1 MRPKMKKYIYSL
13 IAVVAAFTLTAQ
25 TTIDRSSAPT
35 PGPARVPTIASYE
48 SFELKNGLKV
58 FVVED
63 HKLPRISMSLILDR
77 DPIVE
82 GDKAGYVSIAGDLLG
97 AGTAN
102 RTKAE
107 LDEEVDFMGAR
118 FSTSA
123 SSMNVGGLSKY
134 TDNLIEIMA
143 DVLLNP
149 SFPSEEFD
157 KLKSQ
162 MTSGLKA
169 NADDPDAISG
179 NLRGATLYGLEHPY
193 GEVMTEATVEA
204 VTLEDCKNYFSTYF
218 RPNIAYMVVIG
229 DITTKDAKKKL
240 SKALKGWKAAEVPS
254 HDYEKTVVPAAGRI
268 VMVDKPSAVQS
279 VVWLGNVIDLPQG
292 HPDIEP
298 LRVANQI
305 LGGGM
310 SGRLFTNLREDKAF
324 TYGAYSSFGVD
335 QLNSTFGASAKVRN
349 EVTDSAIVEFL
360 YEIGRMRN
368 EAVSE
373 EDLIAAKASLSG
385 AFGRSLESTSSAAN
399 FALNIARYGLPS
411 DYYNNYLA
419 RLEAVTAEDV
429 MRVSKEYMRT
439 ENLTISVVGKAQDV
453 AAGLAAFGTVEYF
466 NAEGQTTD
474 APTFLFMPE
483 GVTLETVFGNY
494 YEAMGGV
501 EALKALSAIDMKAHL
516 EIPGM
521 PGKIKMRTAKMT
533 PGKFM
538 MEQSMQ
544 GMTVMKMTYVDGVGK
559 QSGMQGKKD
568 LEGEEL
574 EELKEQAAYVVDE
587 LAWMEDLESFTFDGQ
602 TLMDGKAVYQ
612 VSEGDKT
619 MYFDVATGLFYK
631 STETTETP
639 QGDMAVTT
647 TIEEWGEFG
656 GVKMPKVTK
665 QSAGQQQ
672 FTIIVDSIEFNEDVK
687 SKLFK

>member
-1 MRPKMKKYIYSL
+1 MKKYIYSL
-13 IAVVAAFTLTAQ
+13 IAVVVAFSLTAQ
-25 TTIDRSSAPT
+25 TTIDRSTAPS

-82 GDKAGYVSIAGDLLG
+82 GEKAGYVAIAGDLLG
-97 AGTAN
+97 SGTTT
-102 RTKAE
+102 RTKAQ

-134 TDNLIEIMA
+134 TDDLVEIMS

-149 SFPSEEFD
+149 SFEIEEFE

-169 NADDPDAISG
+169 NADDPDAIAG

-193 GEVMTEATVEA
+193 GEVMTESTVEA
-204 VTLEDCKNYFSTYF
+204 VTLEDCKNYFSSYF

-229 DITTKDAKKKL
+229 DITVKDAKKKL
-240 SKALKGWKAAEVPS
+240 SKALKGWKASDVPA
-254 HDYEKTVVPAAGRI
+254 HDYEKTSVPSAGRI

-298 LRVANQI
+298 LRIANQI

-324 TYGAYSSFGVD
+324 TYGAYSSFGID
-335 QLNSTFGASAKVRN
+335 ELNSTFGASAKVRN

-360 YEIGRMRN
+360 MEIGRMRT
-368 EAVSE
+368 ESVTE

-429 MRVSKEYMRT
+429 MRVSNQYMKT
-439 ENLTISVVGKAQDV
+439 DNLTISVVGKAQDV
-453 AAGLAAFGTVEYF
+453 AAGLAAFGEVEYYD
-466 NAEGQTTD
+466 AEGMPTD

-483 GVTLETVFGNY
+483 GITLETVFAKY

-501 EALKALSAIDMKAHL
+501 DVLSSLKAMDMKAHL

-521 PGKIKMRTAKMT
+521 PGQLKMRTAKIT
-533 PGKFM
+533 PNKFM

-559 QSGMQGKKD
+559 QSGMQGEKE

-574 EELKEQAAYVVDE
+574 EDLKKQASFVVDE
-587 LAWMEDLESFTFDGQ
+587 LAWMQDLESFTFDGQ

-612 VSEGDKT
+612 VSEGEKT
-619 MYFDVATGLFYK
+619 RYFEVETGLFYK

-639 QGDMAVTT
+639 EGDMAVSMTV
-647 TIEEWGEFG
+647 EEWGEYNG
-656 GVKMPKVTK
+656 IKMPKVSK
-665 QSAGQQQ
+665 QSAGQQT
-672 FTIIVDSIEFNEDVK
+672 FTIIVDSVEFGDDVK
-687 SKLFK
+687 AKLFK

>member
-1 MRPKMKKYIYSL
+1 MKKYIYSL
-13 IAVVAAFTLTAQ
+13 IAVVVAFSLTAQ
-25 TTIDRSSAPT
+25 TTIDRSTAPS

-82 GDKAGYVSIAGDLLG
+82 GEKAGYVAIAGDLLG
-97 AGTAN
+97 SGTTT
-102 RTKAE
+102 RTKAQ

-123 SSMNVGGLSKY
+123 SSMNIGGLSKY
-134 TDNLIEIMA
+134 TDDLVEIMS

-149 SFPSEEFD
+149 SFETEEFE

-169 NADDPDAISG
+169 NADDPDAIAG

-193 GEVMTEATVEA
+193 GEVMTESTVEA
-204 VTLEDCKNYFSTYF
+204 VTLEDCKNYFSSYF

-229 DITTKDAKKKL
+229 DITVKDAKKKL
-240 SKALKGWKAAEVPS
+240 SKALKGWKASDVPS
-254 HDYEKTVVPAAGRI
+254 HDYEKTSVPSAGRV

-298 LRVANQI
+298 LRIANQI

-324 TYGAYSSFGVD
+324 TYGAYSSFGID
-335 QLNSTFGASAKVRN
+335 ELNSTFGASAKVRN

-360 YEIGRMRN
+360 MEIGRMRT
-368 EAVSE
+368 ESVTE

-429 MRVSKEYMRT
+429 MRVSNQYMKT
-439 ENLTISVVGKAQDV
+439 DNLTISVVGKAQDV
-453 AAGLAAFGTVEYF
+453 AAGLAAFGEVEYYD
-466 NAEGQTTD
+466 AEGMPTD

-483 GVTLETVFGNY
+483 GITLETVFAKY

-501 EALKALSAIDMKAHL
+501 DVLSSLKAMDMKAHL

-521 PGKIKMRTAKMT
+521 PGQLKMRTAKIT
-533 PGKFM
+533 PNKFM

-559 QSGMQGKKD
+559 QSGMQGEKE

-574 EELKEQAAYVVDE
+574 EDLKKQASFVVDE
-587 LAWMEDLESFTFDGQ
+587 LAWMQDLESFTFDGQ

-612 VSEGDKT
+612 VSEGEKT
-619 MYFDVATGLFYK
+619 RYFEVETGLFYK

-639 QGDMAVTT
+639 EGDMAVSMTV
-647 TIEEWGEFG
+647 EEWGEYNG
-656 GVKMPKVTK
+656 IKMPKVSK
-665 QSAGQQQ
+665 QSAGQQT
-672 FTIIVDSIEFNEDVK
+672 FTIIVDSVEFGEDVK
-687 SKLFK
+687 AKLFK

>member
-1 MRPKMKKYIYSL
+1 MKKYIYSL
-13 IAVVAAFTLTAQ
+13 IAVVVAFSLTAQ
-25 TTIDRSSAPT
+25 TTIDRSTAPS

-82 GDKAGYVSIAGDLLG
+82 GEKAGYVAIAGDLLG
-97 AGTAN
+97 SGTTT
-102 RTKAE
+102 RTKAQ

-134 TDNLIEIMA
+134 TDDLVEIMS

-149 SFPSEEFD
+149 SFETEEFE

-169 NADDPDAISG
+169 NADDPDAIAG

-193 GEVMTEATVEA
+193 GEVMTESTVEA
-204 VTLEDCKNYFSTYF
+204 VTLEDCKNYFSSYF

-229 DITTKDAKKKL
+229 DITVKDAKKKL
-240 SKALKGWKAAEVPS
+240 SKALKGWKASDVPA
-254 HDYEKTVVPAAGRI
+254 HDYEKTSVPSAGRI

-298 LRVANQI
+298 LRIANQI

-324 TYGAYSSFGVD
+324 TYGAYSSFGID
-335 QLNSTFGASAKVRN
+335 ELNSTFGASAKVRN

-360 YEIGRMRN
+360 MEIGRMRT
-368 EAVSE
+368 ESVTE

-429 MRVSKEYMRT
+429 MRVSNQYMKT
-439 ENLTISVVGKAQDV
+439 DNLTISVVGKAQDV
-453 AAGLAAFGTVEYF
+453 AAGLAAFGEVEYYD
-466 NAEGQTTD
+466 AEGMPTD

-483 GVTLETVFGNY
+483 GITLETVFAKY

-501 EALKALSAIDMKAHL
+501 DVLSSLKAMDMKAHL

-521 PGKIKMRTAKMT
+521 PGQLKMRTAKIT
-533 PGKFM
+533 PNKFM

-559 QSGMQGKKD
+559 QSGMQGEKE

-574 EELKEQAAYVVDE
+574 EDLKKQASFVVDE
-587 LAWMEDLESFTFDGQ
+587 LAWMQDLESFTFDGQ

-612 VSEGDKT
+612 VSEGEKT
-619 MYFDVATGLFYK
+619 RYFEVETGLFYK

-639 QGDMAVTT
+639 EGDMAVSMTV
-647 TIEEWGEFG
+647 EEWGEYNG
-656 GVKMPKVTK
+656 IKMPKVSK
-665 QSAGQQQ
+665 QSAGQQT
-672 FTIIVDSIEFNEDVK
+672 FTIIVDSVEFGDDVK
-687 SKLFK
+687 AKLFK

>member
-1 MRPKMKKYIYSL
+1 MKKYIYSL

-254 HDYEKTVVPAAGRI
+254 HDYEKTAVPAAGRI

-360 YEIGRMRN
+360 YEIGRMRT
-368 EAVSE
+368 EAVSK

-501 EALKALSAIDMKAHL
+501 DALKALSAIDMKAHL

>member
-1 MRPKMKKYIYSL
+1 MKKYIYSL
-13 IAVVAAFTLTAQ
+13 IAVVVAFSLTAQ
-25 TTIDRSSAPT
+25 TTIDRSTAPS

-82 GDKAGYVSIAGDLLG
+82 GEKAGYVAIAGDLLG
-97 AGTAN
+97 SGTTT
-102 RTKAE
+102 RTKAQF
-107 LDEEVDFMGAR
+107 DEEVDFMGAR

-134 TDNLIEIMA
+134 TDDLVEIMS

-149 SFPSEEFD
+149 SFETEEFE

-169 NADDPDAISG
+169 NADDPDAIAG
-179 NLRGATLYGLEHPY
+179 NLRGATLYCLEHPY
-193 GEVMTEATVEA
+193 GEVMTESTVEA
-204 VTLEDCKNYFSTYF
+204 VTLEDCKNYFSSYF

-229 DITTKDAKKKL
+229 DITVKDAKKKL
-240 SKALKGWKAAEVPS
+240 SKALKGWKASDVPA
-254 HDYEKTVVPAAGRI
+254 HDYEKTSVPSAGRI

-298 LRVANQI
+298 LRIANQI

-324 TYGAYSSFGVD
+324 TYGAYSSFGID
-335 QLNSTFGASAKVRN
+335 ELNSTFGASAKVRN

-360 YEIGRMRN
+360 MEIGRMRT
-368 EAVSE
+368 ESVTE

-429 MRVSKEYMRT
+429 MRVSNQYMKT
-439 ENLTISVVGKAQDV
+439 DNLTISVVGKAQDV
-453 AAGLAAFGTVEYF
+453 AAGLAAFGEVEYYD
-466 NAEGQTTD
+466 AEGMPTD

-483 GVTLETVFGNY
+483 GITLETVFAKY

-501 EALKALSAIDMKAHL
+501 DVLSSLKAMDMKAHL

-521 PGKIKMRTAKMT
+521 PGQLKMRTAKIT
-533 PGKFM
+533 PNKFM

-559 QSGMQGKKD
+559 QSGMQGEKE

-574 EELKEQAAYVVDE
+574 EDLKKQASFVVDE
-587 LAWMEDLESFTFDGQ
+587 LAWMQDLESFTFDGQ

-612 VSEGDKT
+612 VSEGEKT
-619 MYFDVATGLFYK
+619 RYFEVETGLFYK

-639 QGDMAVTT
+639 EGDMAVSMTV
-647 TIEEWGEFG
+647 EEWGEYNG
-656 GVKMPKVTK
+656 IKMPKVSK
-665 QSAGQQQ
+665 QSAGQQT
-672 FTIIVDSIEFNEDVK
+672 FTIIVDSVEFGDDVK
-687 SKLFK
+687 AKLFK

>member
-1 MRPKMKKYIYSL
+1 MKKNIYSL
-13 IAVVAAFTLTAQ
+13 IAVVVAFSLTAQ
-25 TTIDRSSAPT
+25 TTIDRSTAPS

-82 GDKAGYVSIAGDLLG
+82 GEKAGYVAIAGDLLG
-97 AGTAN
+97 SGTTT
-102 RTKAE
+102 RTKAQ

-123 SSMNVGGLSKY
+123 GSMNVGGLSKY
-134 TDNLIEIMA
+134 TDDLVEIMS

-149 SFPSEEFD
+149 SFETEEFE

-169 NADDPDAISG
+169 NADDPDAIAG

-193 GEVMTEATVEA
+193 GEVMTESTVEA
-204 VTLEDCKNYFSTYF
+204 VTLEDCKNYFSSYF

-229 DITTKDAKKKL
+229 DITVKDAKKKL
-240 SKALKGWKAAEVPS
+240 SKALKGWKAEDVPA
-254 HDYEKTVVPAAGRI
+254 HDYEKTSVPSAGRI

-298 LRVANQI
+298 LRIANQI

-324 TYGAYSSFGVD
+324 TYGAYSSFGID
-335 QLNSTFGASAKVRN
+335 ELNSTFGASAKVRN

-360 YEIGRMRN
+360 MEIGRMRT
-368 EAVSE
+368 ESVTE

-429 MRVSKEYMRT
+429 MRVSNQYMKT
-439 ENLTISVVGKAQDV
+439 DNLTISVVGKAQDV
-453 AAGLAAFGTVEYF
+453 AAGLAAFGEVEYYD
-466 NAEGQTTD
+466 AEGMPTD
-474 APTFLFMPE
+474 APTFLFLPE
-483 GVTLETVFGNY
+483 GITLETVFAKY

-501 EALKALSAIDMKAHL
+501 DVLSSLKAMDMKAHL

-521 PGKIKMRTAKMT
+521 PGQLKMRTAKIT
-533 PGKFM
+533 PNKFM

-544 GMTVMKMTYVDGVGK
+544 GMTVMKMTYVAGVGK
-559 QSGMQGKKD
+559 QSGMQGEKE

-574 EELKEQAAYVVDE
+574 EDLKKQASFVVDE
-587 LAWMEDLESFTFDGQ
+587 LAWMQDLESFTFDGQ

-612 VSEGDKT
+612 VSEGEKT
-619 MYFDVATGLFYK
+619 RYFEVETGLFYK

-639 QGDMAVTT
+639 EGDMAVSMTV
-647 TIEEWGEFG
+647 EEWGEYNG
-656 GVKMPKVTK
+656 IKMPKVSK
-665 QSAGQQQ
+665 QSAGQQT
-672 FTIIVDSIEFNEDVK
+672 FTIIVD
-687 SKLFK
+687 

>member
-1 MRPKMKKYIYSL
+1 
-13 IAVVAAFTLTAQ
+13 
-25 TTIDRSSAPT
+25 
-35 PGPARVPTIASYE
+35 
-48 SFELKNGLKV
+48 
-58 FVVED
+58 
-63 HKLPRISMSLILDR
+63 
-77 DPIVE
+77 
-82 GDKAGYVSIAGDLLG
+82 
-97 AGTAN
+97 
-102 RTKAE
+102 
-107 LDEEVDFMGAR
+107 
-118 FSTSA
+118 
-123 SSMNVGGLSKY
+123 MNVGGLSKY
-134 TDNLIEIMA
+134 TDDLVEIMS

-149 SFPSEEFD
+149 SFETEEFE

-169 NADDPDAISG
+169 NADDPDAIAG

-193 GEVMTEATVEA
+193 GEVMTESTVEA
-204 VTLEDCKNYFSTYF
+204 VTLEDCKNYFSSYF

-229 DITTKDAKKKL
+229 DITVKDAKKKL
-240 SKALKGWKAAEVPS
+240 SKALKGWKASDVPA
-254 HDYEKTVVPAAGRI
+254 HDYEKTSVPSAGRI

-298 LRVANQI
+298 LRIANQI

-324 TYGAYSSFGVD
+324 TYGAYSSFGID
-335 QLNSTFGASAKVRN
+335 ELNSTFGASAKVRN

-360 YEIGRMRN
+360 MEIGRMRT
-368 EAVSE
+368 ESVTE

-429 MRVSKEYMRT
+429 MRVSNQYMKT
-439 ENLTISVVGKAQDV
+439 DNLTISVVGKAQDV
-453 AAGLAAFGTVEYF
+453 AAGLAAFGDVEYYD
-466 NAEGQTTD
+466 AEGMPTD

-483 GVTLETVFGNY
+483 GITLETVFAKY

-501 EALKALSAIDMKAHL
+501 DVLSSLKAMDMKAHL

-521 PGKIKMRTAKMT
+521 PGQLKMRTAKIT
-533 PGKFM
+533 PNKFM

-559 QSGMQGKKD
+559 QSGMQGEKE

-574 EELKEQAAYVVDE
+574 EDLKKQASFVVDE
-587 LAWMEDLESFTFDGQ
+587 LAWMQDLESFTFDGQ

-612 VSEGDKT
+612 VSEGEKT
-619 MYFDVATGLFYK
+619 RYFEVETGLFYK

-639 QGDMAVTT
+639 EGDMAVSMTV
-647 TIEEWGEFG
+647 EEWGEYNG
-656 GVKMPKVTK
+656 IKMPKVSK
-665 QSAGQQQ
+665 QSAGQQT
-672 FTIIVDSIEFNEDVK
+672 FTIIVDSVEFGDDVK
-687 SKLFK
+687 AKLFK

>member
-1 MRPKMKKYIYSL
+1 MKKNIYSL
-13 IAVVAAFTLTAQ
+13 IAVVVAFSLTAQ
-25 TTIDRSSAPT
+25 TTIDRSTAPS

-82 GDKAGYVSIAGDLLG
+82 GEKAGYVAIAGDLLG
-97 AGTAN
+97 SGTTT
-102 RTKAE
+102 RTKAQ

-134 TDNLIEIMA
+134 TDDLVEIMS

-149 SFPSEEFD
+149 SFETEEFE

-169 NADDPDAISG
+169 NADDPDAIAG

-193 GEVMTEATVEA
+193 GEVMTESTVEA
-204 VTLEDCKNYFSTYF
+204 VTLEDCKNYFSSYF

-229 DITTKDAKKKL
+229 DITVKDAKKKL
-240 SKALKGWKAAEVPS
+240 SKALKGWKASDVPA
-254 HDYEKTVVPAAGRI
+254 HDYEKTSVPSAGRI
-268 VMVDKPSAVQS
+268 VTVDKPSAVQS

-298 LRVANQI
+298 LRIANQI

-324 TYGAYSSFGVD
+324 TYGAYSSFGID
-335 QLNSTFGASAKVRN
+335 ELNSTFGASAKVRN

-360 YEIGRMRN
+360 MEIGRMRT
-368 EAVSE
+368 ESVTE

-429 MRVSKEYMRT
+429 MRVSNQYMKT
-439 ENLTISVVGKAQDV
+439 DNLTISVVGKAQDV
-453 AAGLAAFGTVEYF
+453 AAGLAAFGEVEYYD
-466 NAEGQTTD
+466 AEGMPTD

-483 GVTLETVFGNY
+483 GITLETVFAKY

-501 EALKALSAIDMKAHL
+501 DVLSSLKAMDMKAHL

-521 PGKIKMRTAKMT
+521 PGQLKMRTAKIT
-533 PGKFM
+533 PNKFM

-559 QSGMQGKKD
+559 QSGMQGEKE

-574 EELKEQAAYVVDE
+574 EDLKKQASFVVDE
-587 LAWMEDLESFTFDGQ
+587 LAWMQDLESFTFDGQ

-612 VSEGDKT
+612 VSEGEKT
-619 MYFDVATGLFYK
+619 RYFEVETGLFYK

-639 QGDMAVTT
+639 EGDMAVSMTV
-647 TIEEWGEFG
+647 EEWGEYNG
-656 GVKMPKVTK
+656 IKMPKVSK
-665 QSAGQQQ
+665 QSAGQQT
-672 FTIIVDSIEFNEDVK
+672 FTIIVDSVEFGDDVK
-687 SKLFK
+687 AKLFK

>member
-1 MRPKMKKYIYSL
+1 MKKYIYSL
-13 IAVVAAFTLTAQ
+13 IAVVVAFSLTAQ
-25 TTIDRSSAPT
+25 TTIDRSTAPS

-82 GDKAGYVSIAGDLLG
+82 GEKAGYVAIAGDLLG
-97 AGTAN
+97 SGTTT
-102 RTKAE
+102 RTKAQ

-134 TDNLIEIMA
+134 TDDLVEIMS

-149 SFPSEEFD
+149 SFETEEFE

-169 NADDPDAISG
+169 NADDPDAIAG

-193 GEVMTEATVEA
+193 GEVMTESTVEA
-204 VTLEDCKNYFSTYF
+204 VTLEDCKNYFSSYF

-229 DITTKDAKKKL
+229 DITVKDAKKKL
-240 SKALKGWKAAEVPS
+240 SKALKGWKASDVPA
-254 HDYEKTVVPAAGRI
+254 HDYEKTSVPSAGRI

-298 LRVANQI
+298 LRIANQI

-324 TYGAYSSFGVD
+324 TYGAYSSFGID
-335 QLNSTFGASAKVRN
+335 ELNSTFGASAKVRN

-360 YEIGRMRN
+360 IEIGRMRT
-368 EAVSE
+368 ESVTE

-429 MRVSKEYMRT
+429 MRVSNQYMKT
-439 ENLTISVVGKAQDV
+439 DNLTISVVGKAQDV
-453 AAGLAAFGTVEYF
+453 AAGLAAFGEVEYYD
-466 NAEGQTTD
+466 AEGMPTD

-483 GVTLETVFGNY
+483 GITLETVFAKY

-501 EALKALSAIDMKAHL
+501 DVLSSLKAMDMKAHL

-521 PGKIKMRTAKMT
+521 PGQLKMRTAKIT
-533 PGKFM
+533 PNKFM

-559 QSGMQGKKD
+559 QSGMQGEKE

-574 EELKEQAAYVVDE
+574 EDLKKQASFVVDE
-587 LAWMEDLESFTFDGQ
+587 LAWMQDLESFTFDGQ

-612 VSEGDKT
+612 VSEGEKT
-619 MYFDVATGLFYK
+619 RYFEVESGLFYK

-639 QGDMAVTT
+639 EGDMAVSMTV
-647 TIEEWGEFG
+647 EEWGEYNG
-656 GVKMPKVTK
+656 IKMPKVSK
-665 QSAGQQQ
+665 QSAGQQT
-672 FTIIVDSIEFNEDVK
+672 FTIIVDSVEFGDDVK
-687 SKLFK
+687 AKLFK

>member
-1 MRPKMKKYIYSL
+1 MRKLLYSIIGL
-13 IAVVAAFTLTAQ
+13 FTAVTLTAQ
-25 TTIDRSSAPT
+25 VTIDRTTAPE
-35 PGPARVPTIASYE
+35 PAPARSIELGSAAQ
-48 SFELKNGLKV
+48 FELKNGLKV
-58 FVVED
+58 FVVEN

-82 GDKAGYVSIAGDLLG
+82 GAKAGYVSIAGDMIG
-97 AGTAN
+97 AGTTS
-102 RTKAE
+102 RTKAV
-107 LDEEVDFMGAR
+107 LDEEVDFMGAN
-118 FSTSA
+118 FGTSA
-123 SSMNVGGLSKY
+123 SSIRVGGLSKY
-134 TDNLIEIMA
+134 TDQLVDILS

-149 SFPSEEFD
+149 TFPQEEFD

-169 NADDPDAISG
+169 NADDPDAIAG

-193 GEVMTEATVEA
+193 GEVMTESTVEA
-204 VTLEDCKNYFSTYF
+204 VTLEDCKNYFSSYF

-229 DITTKDAKKKL
+229 DITVKDAKKKL
-240 SKALKGWKAAEVPS
+240 SKALKGWKASDVPA
-254 HDYEKTVVPAAGRI
+254 HDYEKTSVPSAGRI

-298 LRVANQI
+298 LRIANQI

-324 TYGAYSSFGVD
+324 TYGAYSSFGID
-335 QLNSTFGASAKVRN
+335 ELNSTFGASAKVRN

-360 YEIGRMRN
+360 MEIGRMRT
-368 EAVSE
+368 ESVTE

-429 MRVSKEYMRT
+429 MRVSNQYMKT
-439 ENLTISVVGKAQDV
+439 DNLTISVVGKAQDV
-453 AAGLAAFGTVEYF
+453 AAGLAAFGEVEYYD
-466 NAEGQTTD
+466 AEGMPTD

-483 GVTLETVFGNY
+483 GITLETVFAKY

-501 EALKALSAIDMKAHL
+501 DVLSSLKAMDMKAHL

-521 PGKIKMRTAKMT
+521 PGQLKMRTAKIT
-533 PGKFM
+533 PNKFM

-559 QSGMQGKKD
+559 QSGMQGEKE

-574 EELKEQAAYVVDE
+574 EDLKKQASFVVDE
-587 LAWMEDLESFTFDGQ
+587 LAWMQDLESFTFDGQ

-612 VSEGDKT
+612 VSEGEKT
-619 MYFDVATGLFYK
+619 RYFEVETGLFYK

-639 QGDMAVTT
+639 EGDMAVSMTV
-647 TIEEWGEFG
+647 EEWGEYNG
-656 GVKMPKVTK
+656 IKMPKVSK
-665 QSAGQQQ
+665 QSAGQQT
-672 FTIIVDSIEFNEDVK
+672 FTIIVDSVEFGDDVK
-687 SKLFK
+687 AKLFK

>member
-1 MRPKMKKYIYSL
+1 
-13 IAVVAAFTLTAQ
+13 
-25 TTIDRSSAPT
+25 
-35 PGPARVPTIASYE
+35 
-48 SFELKNGLKV
+48 
-58 FVVED
+58 
-63 HKLPRISMSLILDR
+63 
-77 DPIVE
+77 
-82 GDKAGYVSIAGDLLG
+82 
-97 AGTAN
+97 
-102 RTKAE
+102 
-107 LDEEVDFMGAR
+107 MGAR

-123 SSMNVGGLSKY
+123 SSMNVCGLSKY
-134 TDNLIEIMA
+134 TDDLVEIMS

-149 SFPSEEFD
+149 SFETEEFE

-169 NADDPDAISG
+169 NADDPDAIAG

-193 GEVMTEATVEA
+193 GEVMTESTVEA
-204 VTLEDCKNYFSTYF
+204 VTLEDCKNYFSSYF

-229 DITTKDAKKKL
+229 DITVKDAKKKL
-240 SKALKGWKAAEVPS
+240 SKALKGWKASDVPA
-254 HDYEKTVVPAAGRI
+254 HDYEKTSVPSAGRI

-298 LRVANQI
+298 LRIANQI

-324 TYGAYSSFGVD
+324 TYGAYSSFGID
-335 QLNSTFGASAKVRN
+335 ELNSTFGASAKVRN

-360 YEIGRMRN
+360 MEIGRMRT
-368 EAVSE
+368 ESVTE

-429 MRVSKEYMRT
+429 MRVSNQYMKT
-439 ENLTISVVGKAQDV
+439 DNLTISVVGKAQDV
-453 AAGLAAFGTVEYF
+453 AAGLAAFGEVEYYD
-466 NAEGQTTD
+466 AEGMPTD

-483 GVTLETVFGNY
+483 GITLETVFAKY

-501 EALKALSAIDMKAHL
+501 DVLSSLKAMDMKAHL

-521 PGKIKMRTAKMT
+521 PGQLKMRTAKIT
-533 PGKFM
+533 PNKFM

-559 QSGMQGKKD
+559 QSGMQGEKE

-574 EELKEQAAYVVDE
+574 EDLKKQASFVVDE
-587 LAWMEDLESFTFDGQ
+587 LAWMQDLESFTFDGQ

-612 VSEGDKT
+612 VSEGEKT
-619 MYFDVATGLFYK
+619 RYFEVETGLFYK

-639 QGDMAVTT
+639 EGDMAVSMTV
-647 TIEEWGEFG
+647 EEWGEYNG
-656 GVKMPKVTK
+656 IKMPKVSK
-665 QSAGQQQ
+665 QSAGQQT
-672 FTIIVDSIEFNEDVK
+672 FTIIVDSVEFGDDVK
-687 SKLFK
+687 AKLFK

>member
-1 MRPKMKKYIYSL
+1 MKKYIYSL
-13 IAVVAAFTLTAQ
+13 IAVVVAFSLTAQ
-25 TTIDRSSAPT
+25 TTIDRSTAPS

-82 GDKAGYVSIAGDLLG
+82 GEKAGYVAIAGDLLG
-97 AGTAN
+97 SGTTT
-102 RTKAE
+102 RTKAQ

-134 TDNLIEIMA
+134 TDDLVEIMS

-149 SFPSEEFD
+149 SFETEEFE

-169 NADDPDAISG
+169 NADDPDAIAG

-193 GEVMTEATVEA
+193 GEVMTESTVEA
-204 VTLEDCKNYFSTYF
+204 VTLEDCKNYFSSYF

-229 DITTKDAKKKL
+229 DITVKDAKKKL
-240 SKALKGWKAAEVPS
+240 SKALKGWKASDVPA
-254 HDYEKTVVPAAGRI
+254 HDYEKTSVPSAGRI

-298 LRVANQI
+298 LRIANQI

-324 TYGAYSSFGVD
+324 TYGAYSSFGID
-335 QLNSTFGASAKVRN
+335 ELNSTFGASAKVRN

-360 YEIGRMRN
+360 MEIGRMRT
-368 EAVSE
+368 ESVTE

-429 MRVSKEYMRT
+429 MRVSNQYMKT
-439 ENLTISVVGKAQDV
+439 DNLTISVVGKAQDV
-453 AAGLAAFGTVEYF
+453 AAGLAAFGEVEYYD
-466 NAEGQTTD
+466 AEGMPTD

-483 GVTLETVFGNY
+483 GITLETVFAKY
-494 YEAMGGV
+494 YEAMGGIDV
-501 EALKALSAIDMKAHL
+501 LSSLKAMDMKAHL

-521 PGKIKMRTAKMT
+521 PGQLKMRTAKIT
-533 PGKFM
+533 PNKFM

-559 QSGMQGKKD
+559 QSGMQGEKE

-574 EELKEQAAYVVDE
+574 EDLKKQASFVVDE
-587 LAWMEDLESFTFDGQ
+587 LAWMQDLESFTFDGQ

-612 VSEGDKT
+612 VSEGEKT
-619 MYFDVATGLFYK
+619 RYFEVETGLFYK

-639 QGDMAVTT
+639 EGDMAVSMTV
-647 TIEEWGEFG
+647 EEWGEYNG
-656 GVKMPKVTK
+656 IKMPKVSK
-665 QSAGQQQ
+665 QSAGQQT
-672 FTIIVDSIEFNEDVK
+672 FTIIVDSVEFGDDVK
-687 SKLFK
+687 AKLFK

>member
-1 MRPKMKKYIYSL
+1 MKKYLFSL
-13 IAVVAAFTLTAQ
+13 IAVVAAFTMTAQ
-25 TTIDRSSAPT
+25 TTIDRSTAPT

-48 SFELKNGLKV
+48 SFELNNGLKV

-63 HKLPRISMSLILDR
+63 HKLPRITMSLILDR
-77 DPIVE
+77 DPMVE
-82 GDKAGYVSIAGDLLG
+82 GNKAGYVSIAGDLIG
-97 AGTAN
+97 AGTSN

-107 LDEEVDFMGAR
+107 LDEEVDFMGAN
-118 FSTSA
+118 FGTSA
-123 SSMNVGGLSKY
+123 ASMRVGGLSKY
-134 TDNLIEIMA
+134 TDDLIEIMS

-149 SFPSEEFD
+149 SFPQEEFD

-162 MTSGLKA
+162 MISGLKA

-179 NLRGATLYGLEHPY
+179 NLKGATLYGLDHPY
-193 GEVMTEATVEA
+193 GEVMTEATVESI
-204 VTLEDCKNYFSTYF
+204 TLEDCKNYFSTYF

-240 SKALKGWKAAEVPS
+240 SKALKGWKASDVPE
-254 HDYEKTVVPAAGRI
+254 HNYEKTAVPAARRI

-335 QLNSTFGASAKVRN
+335 ELNSTFGASAKVRN

-360 YEIGRMRN
+360 YEIGRMRT
-368 EAVSE
+368 EAVSD

-385 AFGRSLESTSSAAN
+385 AFGRSLESTASAAS
-399 FALNIARYGLPS
+399 FALNIARYNLPI

-419 RLEAVTAEDV
+419 RLDAVTAEDV
-429 MRVSKEYMRT
+429 LRVSKEYMRT
-439 ENLTISVVGKAQDV
+439 DNLTISVVGKAQDV
-453 AAGLAAFGTVEYF
+453 AAGLAAFGKVEYF
-466 NAEGQTTD
+466 NAEGQSTD

-483 GVTLETVFGNY
+483 GVTLETVFSNY

-501 EALKALSAIDMKAHL
+501 EALKGLSAIDMKAHL

-587 LAWMEDLESFTFDGQ
+587 LAWMDDLESFSFDGQ

-612 VSEGDKT
+612 VSKGDKT
-619 MYFDVATGLFYK
+619 LYFDVTTGLFFK

-647 TIEEWGEFG
+647 TIEEWGEYS

-672 FTIIVDSIEFNEDVK
+672 FTIIVDSVEFNEDVK
-687 SKLFK
+687 AKLFK

>member
-1 MRPKMKKYIYSL
+1 MKKNIYSL
-13 IAVVAAFTLTAQ
+13 IAVVVAFSLTAQ
-25 TTIDRSSAPT
+25 TTIDRSTAPS

-82 GDKAGYVSIAGDLLG
+82 GEKAGYVAIAGDLLG
-97 AGTAN
+97 SGTTT
-102 RTKAE
+102 RTKAQ

-134 TDNLIEIMA
+134 TDDLVEIMS

-149 SFPSEEFD
+149 SFETEEFE

-169 NADDPDAISG
+169 NADDPDAIAG

-193 GEVMTEATVEA
+193 GEVMTESTVEA
-204 VTLEDCKNYFSTYF
+204 VTLEDCKNYFSSYF

-229 DITTKDAKKKL
+229 DITVKDAKKKL
-240 SKALKGWKAAEVPS
+240 SKALKGWKASDVPA
-254 HDYEKTVVPAAGRI
+254 HDYEKTSVPSAGRI

-298 LRVANQI
+298 LRIANQI

-324 TYGAYSSFGVD
+324 TYGAYSSFGID
-335 QLNSTFGASAKVRN
+335 ELNSTFGASAKVRN

-360 YEIGRMRN
+360 MEIGRMRT
-368 EAVSE
+368 ESVTE

-429 MRVSKEYMRT
+429 MRVSNQYMKT
-439 ENLTISVVGKAQDV
+439 DNLTISVVGKAQDV
-453 AAGLAAFGTVEYF
+453 AAGLAAFGEVEYYD
-466 NAEGQTTD
+466 AEGMPTD

-483 GVTLETVFGNY
+483 GITLETVFAKF

-501 EALKALSAIDMKAHL
+501 EVLSSLKAMDMKAHL

-521 PGKIKMRTAKMT
+521 PGQLKMRTAKIT
-533 PGKFM
+533 PNKFM

-559 QSGMQGKKD
+559 QSGMQGEKE

-574 EELKEQAAYVVDE
+574 EDLKKQASFVVDE
-587 LAWMEDLESFTFDGQ
+587 LAWMQDLESFTFDGQ

-612 VSEGDKT
+612 VSEGEKT
-619 MYFDVATGLFYK
+619 RYFEVETGLFYK

-639 QGDMAVTT
+639 EGDMAVSMTV
-647 TIEEWGEFG
+647 EEWGEYNG
-656 GVKMPKVTK
+656 IKMPKVSK
-665 QSAGQQQ
+665 QSAGQQT
-672 FTIIVDSIEFNEDVK
+672 FTIIVDSVEFGDDVK
-687 SKLFK
+687 AKLFK